1 MSSLERLL
9 SILDL
14 YTEAE
19 PIWTLEEITLKTGYA
34 RSTAYRYVKELCDS
48 GLLISI
54 GRGAHVL
61 GPRFIEFDRQIRN
74 CDPLLMAAQKIVPSL
89 YKKLDDGLVSL
100 CSLYGDKV
108 LSIHQ
113 EPWATNLEFSFTRGR
128 PMPLFYGAT
137 AKIILANLPERQLV
151 KLFLNHRIEIAKA
164 GLGEEWEDFKEAL
177 AEIRRNDFCITHSEI
192 DPGLIGV
199 GSAVFADD
207 KKVIASLTYITEDR
221 GQMIEGWIPELLVKC
236 SAEIT
241 EELASILVAYDED
254 LRRFSPVIPFKRL
267 KAGGEK

>member
-19 PIWTLEEITLKTGYA
+19 PIWTLEEITHDTGYA

-74 CDPLLMAAQKIVPSL
+74 CDPLLTAAQGIMPSL
-89 YKKLDDGLVSL
+89 HQKLDDGLVLL

-113 EPWATNLEFSFTRGR
+113 EPLVTKLDVSFTRGR
-128 PMPLFYGAT
+128 PLPFFYGAT
-137 AKIILANLPERQLV
+137 AKIILAYLPERRLV

-164 GLGEEWEDFKEAL
+164 GLGAEWEDFKATL
-177 AEIRRNDFCITHSEI
+177 A
-192 DPGLIGV
+192 P
-199 GSAVFADD
+199 
-207 KKVIASLTYITEDR
+207 LTR
-221 GQMIEGWIPELLVKC
+221 
-236 SAEIT
+236 SH
-241 EELASILVAYDED
+241 
-254 LRRFSPVIPFKRL
+254 
-267 KAGGEK
+267 